1 MLLAIDTSTQML
13 SIALHD
19 GAALV
24 AENTLT
30 AGRQHSA
37 LLAPLIDQIMTQ
49 VGVGADNLTALAVSV
64 GPGSYTGARIGVA
77 LAKGMAAARDLPL
90 VPLTTLETI
99 VAAQSGRQSDRLL
112 IATVAAGRNRVIWA
126 SYRQSGG
133 AWIEQRAPQISSWG
147 QLLAA
152 CKRPIVISGEI
163 SAAACQEIHAAQDEE
178 ARIQVLPA
186 AERLRRAGFLAE
198 LAWRRLRE
206 ADAADMFP
214 ADQVMP
220 IYLRSP
226 G

>member
-24 AENTLT
+24 AENTLR